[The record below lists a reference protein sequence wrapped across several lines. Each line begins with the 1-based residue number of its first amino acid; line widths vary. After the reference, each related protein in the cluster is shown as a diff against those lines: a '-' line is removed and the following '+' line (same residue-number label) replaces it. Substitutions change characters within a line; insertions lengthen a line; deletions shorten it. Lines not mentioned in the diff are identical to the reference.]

1 MIILVYDFKVYEATN
16 TETHSFKL
24 SLGILYELHWWGKN
38 YIRKKT
44 SFLVFWKSISF
55 QKLTDNGVE
64 KRPELV
70 ETGFIDHL
78 LKEINYPSSSDG
90 VPSQILLPLK
100 IHLSS
105 TQTTLA
111 GAGEKGESP
120 TKAWPRIVQ
129 KLKYS
134 LQAPKVNTSTTE
146 FSSDSFLTF
155 ALCNSELPSGSL
167 TIRSCGLNSGG
178 RTFFTKVCLKIL
190 AIFSASSSSKFPW
203 HRASIYVC
211 KLPAVHYQIKI
222 AEARGARQKTNPQD
236 DDWNRKQINW
246 QSWNYLIEKLG
257 NEVCHIL
264 DSQREET
271 SKLVISMPKPF
282 LQCLQSQVSWMLQRL
297 HIGISICA
305 FYILFDY
312 LHWPKY
318 IISVQDSP
326 KTNIGFEYRLSTDRH
341 TREHYV

>member
-1 MIILVYDFKVYEATN
+1 MDAHQHLGKACYEGVDAVFQERRSVLCRLHSKAETQHPICDSHTTVHSISKLLLSSVSSAQKASATYLSDHISLWFEGIRGHKNRNPLLQTEFGDPTWAPLVR
-16 TETHSFKL
+16 
-24 SLGILYELHWWGKN
+24 KN
-38 YIRKKT
+38 YIWRKT

-55 QKLTDNGVE
+55 QKLTDNGGE

-111 GAGEKGESP
+111 GADEKGESP

-134 LQAPKVNTSTTE
+134 LQAPEVNTSTTE

-203 HRASIYVC
+203 HKASIYVC
-211 KLPAVHYQIKI
+211 KFPAVHY
-222 AEARGARQKTNPQD
+222 
-236 DDWNRKQINW
+236 
-246 QSWNYLIEKLG
+246 
-257 NEVCHIL
+257 
-264 DSQREET
+264 
-271 SKLVISMPKPF
+271 
-282 LQCLQSQVSWMLQRL
+282 
-297 HIGISICA
+297 
-305 FYILFDY
+305 
-312 LHWPKY
+312 
-318 IISVQDSP
+318 
-326 KTNIGFEYRLSTDRH
+326 
-341 TREHYV
+341 